1 MLVIF
6 DNDGTICD
14 TQEVEGRCY
23 ALAIQRVTGLSLS
36 TVDWS
41 TYDEPT
47 SSAIVRRLLAG
58 DAAATEKEERIKYEF
73 CRLLRL
79 ERPLFPADF
88 SPITGAI
95 KFIERLRVAGV
106 RIAIATGGFDSEA
119 RFKLECCGIDIDAFP
134 HATSS
139 DTSRRGNIIELAA
152 SRAGCDLSS
161 AVYFGDAPWDVLAC
175 GKLGIPMIGI
185 GRRHEQPRSLGVE
198 NTFRDYSEPEKIVDV
213 LTGTGTLFSGPLCV
227 LQSLPPDPRARA
239 SVTVWRA
246 IK

>member
-47 SSAIVRRLLAG
+47 SSAIVRHLLAG
-58 DAAATEKEERIKYEF
+58 DAAAIEKEEKIKDEF
-73 CRLLRL
+73 CRLLRQ
-79 ERPLFPADF
+79 ERPLFPGDF
-88 SPITGAI
+88 LPVTGAI
-95 KFIERLRVAGV
+95 EFIERLRVAGFG
-106 RIAIATGGFDSEA
+106 IAIATGGFDSEA
-119 RFKLECCGIDIDAFP
+119 KFKLECCGIDINAFP

-139 DTSRRGNIIELAA
+139 DTPRRGSIIELAA
-152 SRAGCDLSS
+152 SRAGCDISS
-161 AVYFGDAPWDVLAC
+161 TVYFGDAPWDVLAC

-185 GRRHEQPRSLGVE
+185 GRRHEQLRSLGVE
-198 NTFRDYSEPEKIVDV
+198 NAFRDYSEPEKIVDA
-213 LTGTGTLFSGPLCV
+213 LTGMSTIFSGPRCE
-227 LQSLPPDPRARA
+227 
-239 SVTVWRA
+239 
-246 IK
+246 

>member
-47 SSAIVRRLLAG
+47 SSAIVRHLLAG
-58 DAAATEKEERIKYEF
+58 DAAAIEKEEKIKDEF
-73 CRLLRL
+73 CRLLRQ
-79 ERPLFPADF
+79 ERPLFPGDF
-88 SPITGAI
+88 LPVTGAI
-95 KFIERLRVAGV
+95 EFIERLRVAGFG
-106 RIAIATGGFDSEA
+106 IAIATGGFDSEA
-119 RFKLECCGIDIDAFP
+119 KFKLECCGIDINAFP

-139 DTSRRGNIIELAA
+139 DAPRRGNIIELAA
-152 SRAGCDLSS
+152 SRAGCDISS
-161 AVYFGDAPWDVLAC
+161 AVYFGDAPWDVWAC

-185 GRRHEQPRSLGVE
+185 GRRHEQLRSLGVE
-198 NTFRDYSEPEKIVDV
+198 NAFRDYSEPEIIVDA
-213 LTGTGTLFSGPLCV
+213 LTGMSTIFSGPRCE
-227 LQSLPPDPRARA
+227 
-239 SVTVWRA
+239 
-246 IK
+246 